1 MLEVVLDCCLVKMN
15 NDDWVIKEMFA
26 KKKRINFIS
35 HNNVL
40 NNLLFT

>member
-26 KKKRINFIS
+26 KKKKDQFY
-35 HNNVL
+35 
-40 NNLLFT
+40 FP